1 MADAIVDRVVTMR
14 VKGRLRPMLKLRPTG
29 AESGFRKRRSLRA
42 VWVGAEHVRLLS
54 PGLPPLDEA
63 RDYCN

>member
-1 MADAIVDRVVTMR
+1 MADAVVDTVVT
-14 VKGRLRPMLKLRPTG
+14 VTVGGRLRPMLKLKPTG

-42 VWVGAEHVRLLS
+42 VWVGAEHVRLIS
-54 PGLPPLDEA
+54 PGPVEPDED